1 MDNKLRLSC
10 WTSCF
15 SLRLVMKEE
24 TNSSSSEEKKTKSV
38 ILTWIVGRWH
48 LSPKA
53 LEQVN
58 LFVCLFACCFFLRQ
72 VNTLLESFRAN
83 PSRGLRDGFD
93 HYQRALQ
100 KQKWK
105 TTRKNVTWP
114 SGTSRKSP
122 WEIASKSRSN
132 SESVT
137 CFLLS
142 IWARASYKSPS
153 SVNCESREKGRN

>member
-24 TNSSSSEEKKTKSV
+24 TNSSSSEQKKTKSV
-38 ILTWIVGRWH
+38 ILTWIAGRWH

-58 LFVCLFACCFFLRQ
+58 LFVCLFFFLRQ
-72 VNTLLESFRAN
+72 VNTLHESFRAN
-83 PSRGLRDGFD
+83 SSRGPRDSFD

-100 KQKWK
+100 RQKRK

-142 IWARASYKSPS
+142 ISASASYKSPS
-153 SVNCESREKGRN
+153 SVNCQNREKRS